1 MDKLNIKRSVLI
13 FNIFCFLAIAVF
25 VAGLNF
31 STDVGFAA
39 DLPEP
44 TVTAVTDADLTDG
57 EITYIRGN
65 YTGNYS
71 KDAEITFD
79 LASAPYYKIDV
90 TVDDVLI
97 EGTKTAAPS
106 DGTVLYKVSQSG
118 VVTVTLYAYDDNGE
132 LSGSVSKTVK
142 SDNVAPEV
150 PTHAGMDRYYK
161 TGSVYNVNINLNGVS
176 DLHSGRGNI
185 YYSLSTDRNTLIE
198 VTDLDA
204 VTLSISDKTTV
215 YLYVFDN
222 AKNCIVEEYV
232 FDKFDGNAPAKPEII
247 VTPISDLTKT
257 NGFTSGYEVEINYG
271 FDTESGI
278 KNRYYFIND
287 AKSEYNGI
295 FTLER
300 AAEYTIRAYSVDACG
315 NISEETTFN
324 ITADAFD
331 NDAPSI
337 TNATAVYDLTKENPV
352 KLRVEARDTQ
362 SGIKEITVAGSGEVF
377 TESSEG
383 VYELYFD
390 CYGVSS
396 VVINATDKVGNVAF
410 QHVAFNYFN
419 DKNFSDKLKSYA
431 AAYRNADF
439 SGYTENAV
447 EKINAAFSKL
457 NVLISSDL
465 TSSEDFDDC
474 FKEIDELMSGK
485 SSFSYVIEKAPTYLS
500 GALTYTVN
508 DGDFA
513 GYKKGDEIKLT
524 FASVGNSNDF
534 LKNSGF
540 DKGFSENFSLNV
552 FYNGEL
558 QKSLSNGLKIS
569 MNMPVGFYERNYALF
584 NADTGEK
591 VEITLINN
599 KIEFTLTES
608 GNYSLVISG
617 ESTPT
622 TNVSASKGVTVFG
635 HKLSLAA
642 FLGTVIG
649 GVVVAAAGIA
659 VVIIVFK
666 RKGR

>member
-13 FNIFCFLAIAVF
+13 FNIFCFLVAAVF

-31 STDVGFAA
+31 SADVGFAA

-44 TVTAVTDADLTDG
+44 TVTAVTDAYFTDG
-57 EITYIRGN
+57 EVKYNRGD
-65 YTGNYS
+65 YSGTYS
-71 KDAEITFD
+71 KDVEITFNVGS
-79 LASAPYYKIDV
+79 ASYYKIDV
-90 TVDDVLI
+90 DVDGVI
-97 EGTKTAAPS
+97 TEGIKTAAPS
-106 DGTVLYKVSQSG
+106 DGKVLYKVHRSG
-118 VVTVTLYAYDDNGE
+118 VVTATLYAYDEGE
-132 LSGSVSKTVK
+132 ALSGSASKTVK
-142 SDNVAPEV
+142 SDNADPVAP
-150 PTHAGMDRYYK
+150 THTEMDRYYK
-161 TGSVYNVNINLNGVS
+161 PGSVYNVNINLNEVS
-176 DLHSGRGNI
+176 DLHSGRGKI
-185 YYSLSTDRNTLIE
+185 YYSLSTDKSSLIE
-198 VTDLDA
+198 VTNSDA

-222 AKNCIVEEYV
+222 AKNCVVEEYV
-232 FDKFDGNAPAKPEII
+232 FDKFDGTAPAKPEIT

-257 NGFTSGYEVEINYG
+257 NGYTSGYEVEINYG

-278 KNRYYFIND
+278 KNRFYFVND
-287 AKSEYNGI
+287 AKNEYNGA
-295 FTLER
+295 FTLDR
-300 AAEYTIRAYSVDACG
+300 AAEYKIRAYSADACG
-315 NISEETTFN
+315 NISEETSVK
-324 ITADAFD
+324 IAADAFD

-337 TNATAVYDLTKENPV
+337 INATAIYDLTQEKPV

-362 SGIKEITVAGSGEVF
+362 SGIKEISAAGGEVF
-377 TESSEG
+377 AESSAG

-390 CYGVSS
+390 CYGVPS
-396 VVINATDKVGNVAF
+396 VVINATDKVGNVSF

-419 DKNFSDKLKSYA
+419 DKNFSDKLKFYSA
-431 AAYRNADF
+431 SYRNADF
-439 SGYTENAV
+439 SEYTENAV
-447 EKINAAFSKL
+447 EKINAAFAKL
-457 NVLISSDL
+457 NVLVSSDL
-465 TSSEDFDDC
+465 TTSEDFDSC
-474 FKEIDELMSGK
+474 FKDIDELMSGK
-485 SSFSYVIEKAPTYLS
+485 GSFSYVIEKAPTYLS

-508 DGDFA
+508 GGDFD

-524 FASVGNSNDF
+524 FASVGNSDDF

-540 DKGFSENFSLNV
+540 DKGFCENFALNV

-591 VEITLINN
+591 VEIKLINN

-617 ESTPT
+617 ASTPT

-635 HKLSLAA
+635 HRLSLAA

-666 RKGR
+666 KRGR

>member
-13 FNIFCFLAIAVF
+13 FNIFCFLAIAGF

-31 STDVGFAA
+31 ATNVGFAA

-44 TVTAVTDADLTDG
+44 TVTAVTDAYFTDG
-57 EITYIRGN
+57 EITYTREN
-65 YTGNYS
+65 YSGNYS
-71 KDAEITFD
+71 KDVEITFD
-79 LASAPYYKIDV
+79 LASASYYKIDV
-90 TVDDVLI
+90 TVNDVLI
-97 EGTKTAAPS
+97 EGSKTAAPTE
-106 DGTVLYKVSQSG
+106 GNVTYKVSQSG
-118 VVTVTLYAYDDNGE
+118 VVTVTLYAYDNSGE

-142 SDNVAPEV
+142 SDNVAPET
-150 PTHAGMDRYYK
+150 PTHTKMDKYYK
-161 TGSVYNVNINLNGVS
+161 TGSVYNVNINLNEVS

-185 YYSLSTDRNTLIE
+185 YYSLSTDKSSLIE
-198 VTDLDA
+198 VTNSDA
-204 VTLSISDKTTV
+204 VTLSISEKTTV

-222 AKNCIVEEYV
+222 AKNCVVEEYV
-232 FDKFDGNAPAKPEII
+232 FDKFDGNAPAKPEIT

-278 KNRYYFIND
+278 KNRYCFVND
-287 AKSEYNGI
+287 ARSEYNGA
-295 FTLER
+295 FTIDR
-300 AAEYTIRAYSVDACG
+300 AAEYEIRAYSADACG
-315 NISEETTFN
+315 NISEEATVK
-324 ITADAFD
+324 IAADAFD

-337 TNATAVYDLTKENPV
+337 INATVIYDLTQEKPV

-362 SGIKEITVAGSGEVF
+362 SGIKEITVADGEVF
-377 TESSEG
+377 SESSEG

-396 VVINATDKVGNVAF
+396 VVINATDKVGNVSV

-419 DKNFSDKLKSYA
+419 DKNFSDKLKSYSA
-431 AAYRNADF
+431 SYLNADF
-439 SGYTENAV
+439 SEYTANAV
-447 EKINAAFSKL
+447 EKINAAFAKL

-465 TSSEDFDDC
+465 TSSEDFDNC

-485 SSFSYVIEKAPTYLS
+485 SSFSYVMEKAPTYLS

-508 DGDFA
+508 DVDFA

-524 FASVGNSNDF
+524 FASVGNANDF
-534 LKNSGF
+534 LKASGF
-540 DKGFSENFSLNV
+540 NKGFSENFTLNV

-591 VEITLINN
+591 VDITLINN

-617 ESTPT
+617 ASTPT

-635 HKLSLAA
+635 HRISLAA

-659 VVIIVFK
+659 VVITVFK
-666 RKGR
+666 RRGR

>member
-1 MDKLNIKRSVLI
+1 MDKLNIKRRVLI

-31 STDVGFAA
+31 STNVGFAA

-44 TVTAVTDADLTDG
+44 TVTAVIDADLTDG
-57 EITYIRGN
+57 EITYIREN
-65 YTGNYS
+65 YSGNYS
-71 KDAEITFD
+71 KDVEITFD
-79 LASAPYYKIDV
+79 LASASYYKIDV
-90 TVDDVLI
+90 TVDGVLI
-97 EGTKTAAPS
+97 EGTKTAAPAE
-106 DGTVLYKVSQSG
+106 GKALYKVSQSG
-118 VVTVTLYAYDDNGE
+118 VVTVTLYAYDDSGE
-132 LSGSVSKTVK
+132 LAGSISKTVK

-150 PTHAGMDRYYK
+150 PTYTGMDRYYK
-161 TGSVYNVNINLNGVS
+161 TGSVYNVNINLNEVS

-185 YYSLSTDRNTLIE
+185 YYSLSTDKSSLIE
-198 VTDLDA
+198 VTNSDA

-222 AKNCIVEEYV
+222 AKNCVVEEYV
-232 FDKFDGNAPAKPEII
+232 FDKFDETSPAKPEIT

-257 NGFTSGYEVEINYG
+257 NGFTRGYEVEINYG
-271 FDTESGI
+271 FDAESGI
-278 KNRYYFIND
+278 KNRYYFVND
-287 AKSEYNGI
+287 ARHEYNGA

-300 AAEYTIRAYSVDACG
+300 AAEYTIRAYSADVCG
-315 NISEETTFN
+315 NISEETAVK
-324 ITADAFD
+324 ITAAAFD

-337 TNATAVYDLTKENPV
+337 INATAIYDLMQEKPV

-362 SGIKEITVAGSGEVF
+362 SGIKEIAAAGGEVF
-377 TESSEG
+377 NELSEG

-396 VVINATDKVGNVAF
+396 VVINATDKVGNVSF
-410 QHVAFNYFN
+410 RHVAFNYFN
-419 DKNFSDKLKSYA
+419 DKDFSDKLKSYSA
-431 AAYRNADF
+431 SYFNADF
-439 SGYTENAV
+439 SEYTENAV
-447 EKINAAFSKL
+447 EKINAAFAKL
-457 NVLISSDL
+457 NVLVSSDL
-465 TSSEDFDDC
+465 TASEDFDNC

-508 DGDFA
+508 DGDFD

-524 FASVGNSNDF
+524 FASVGNANDF
-534 LKNSGF
+534 LKKSGF
-540 DKGFSENFSLNV
+540 DKGFSENFTLNV

-569 MNMPVGFYERNYALF
+569 MNMPVGFYERSYALF

-599 KIEFTLTES
+599 KIEFTLAES

-617 ESTPT
+617 ASTPT

-635 HKLSLAA
+635 HKLSLTA

-649 GVVVAAAGIA
+649 GAVVAVAGIA
-659 VVIIVFK
+659 VVIIIFK